1 MHDFQNDE
9 LIAHLLR
16 LVNDMNDSNSWEDP
30 NHYAALSAALSDT
43 RHEIL
48 RRMRSGR

>member
-1 MHDFQNDE
+1 MLDFQDDE

-16 LVNDMNDSNSWEDP
+16 LVNDMNDPNSWEDP
-30 NHYAALSAALSDT
+30 NHYAALSVALNDT

-48 RRMRSGR
+48 RRMRGER